1 MNMPHAPSS
10 SGLRP
15 TVLDTASSL
24 RELGHPPVRE
34 GHPGSEELDVV
45 NEAPGIAVTDPS
57 NPRHAI
63 VAADEFQQL
72 LMGVL
77 SPAYGY
83 ALRLTRNR
91 SDAEDLVQDAAL
103 NACRSRH
110 TFEAGTNF
118 KAWFFHILT
127 RCLWAGHRRS
137 KRRPS
142 TVDFDDLPELYVY
155 TQSMQHGMA
164 VVGDDP
170 ARALIDQI
178 GTERVAEALAQLPEE
193 FAVVCTLYFMEDF
206 AYQEIADVLDVPV
219 GTVRSRLHRGRRM
232 LQKSLWLVAEEAGI
246 VRGPMPEDAR

>member
-1 MNMPHAPSS
+1 MTLERMVATSDPGA
-10 SGLRP
+10 LM
-15 TVLDTASSL
+15 LDTVSL
-24 RELGHPPVRE
+24 RRDFALEPTRLGQPGLE
-34 GHPGSEELDVV
+34 GHDVV
-45 NEAPGIAVTDPS
+45 DVAPDNAPQRSYV
-57 NPRHAI
+57 I
-63 VAADEFQQL
+63 VDAEEFQHL

-77 SPAYGY
+77 SPAFGY

-137 KRRPS
+137 QRRPS

-155 TQSMQHGMA
+155 TQSMQHGMSVA
-164 VVGDDP
+164 GDDP

-232 LQKSLWLVAEEAGI
+232 LQRSLWVVAEEAGI
-246 VRGPMPEDAR
+246 VRGPSPEDDR

>member
-1 MNMPHAPSS
+1 MIEPPEI
-10 SGLRP
+10 
-15 TVLDTASSL
+15 
-24 RELGHPPVRE
+24 REQAARQGAHR
-34 GHPGSEELDVV
+34 
-45 NEAPGIAVTDPS
+45 
-57 NPRHAI
+57 I
-63 VAADEFQQL
+63 VDAEEFQAL

-127 RCLWAGHRRS
+127 RCLWAGHRRAQ
-137 KRRPS
+137 RRPS
-142 TVDFDDLPELYVY
+142 TVDFEDVPDLYLY
-155 TQSMQHGMA
+155 TQSTQHGYQVA
-164 VVGDDP
+164 GEDP
-170 ARALIDQI
+170 ARALIDQL
-178 GTERVAEALAQLPEE
+178 GTERVVQALERLPEE
-193 FAVVCTLYFMEDF
+193 FAIVCTLYFMEDF

-232 LQKSLWLVAEEAGI
+232 LQKSLWDVAREAGI
-246 VRGPMPEDAR
+246 VKGPAPEDAR